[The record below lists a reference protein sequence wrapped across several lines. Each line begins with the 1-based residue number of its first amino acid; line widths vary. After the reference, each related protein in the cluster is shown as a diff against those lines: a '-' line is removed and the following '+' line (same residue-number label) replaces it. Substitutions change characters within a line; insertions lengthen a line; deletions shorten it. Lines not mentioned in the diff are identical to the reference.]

1 VVIPLAAPT
10 RLGAAEAAAVLAAVD
25 GVLAGPQW
33 VLGPAV
39 AAFEEAF
46 GEYVGAAHV
55 VGVGNGSDALGIAFV
70 ALGLEPGD
78 GVLVPPNDAGFAAGA
93 ARSVGL
99 VPVVMDV
106 DPRTAGPSVGT
117 ATAAL
122 RDGVRAVV
130 ATHLHG
136 DPLDLSALD
145 AWRRDAGLLL
155 VEDCAQAHG
164 ARLAGRH
171 VGSVGDAATYS
182 FYPTKNLGAPGDAG
196 AVVLAEPEHADRA
209 RSLREYGW
217 GERYRVDH
225 PRGRNSRLDAVHA
238 ATLTARLPFL
248 DARNER
254 RREIAA
260 QLRDA
265 LRENDTRLQSD
276 LVDGVVHHAVV
287 VSDRRDDLVAHL
299 AAHGVPTAV
308 HYPWL
313 VGEMPGLGLTAAT
326 PVAAGWR
333 DRVLTVPC
341 FPEMTFAEVRAVEQ
355 ALAAWGAAP

>member
-1 VVIPLAAPT
+1 MVIPLAAPT
-10 RLGAAEAAAVLAAVD
+10 RLGAAEAAAVRAAVD
-25 GVLAGPQW
+25 GVLAGARW

-78 GVLVPPNDAGFAAGA
+78 GVLVPPNLTPASPRGA

-106 DPRTAGPSVGT
+106 DPNTAGPSVGT
-117 ATAAL
+117 AAAAL

-145 AWRRDAGLLL
+145 AWRRDVGLLL

-171 VGSVGDAATYS
+171 VGCTWATPP
-182 FYPTKNLGAPGDAG
+182 PTASTPPRTSAP
-196 AVVLAEPEHADRA
+196 RA
-209 RSLREYGW
+209 MPVPSCSPSRSTLTGPVALREYG
-217 GERYRVDH
+217 
-225 PRGRNSRLDAVHA
+225 
-238 ATLTARLPFL
+238 
-248 DARNER
+248 
-254 RREIAA
+254 
-260 QLRDA
+260 
-265 LRENDTRLQSD
+265 
-276 LVDGVVHHAVV
+276 
-287 VSDRRDDLVAHL
+287 
-299 AAHGVPTAV
+299 
-308 HYPWL
+308 
-313 VGEMPGLGLTAAT
+313 
-326 PVAAGWR
+326 
-333 DRVLTVPC
+333 
-341 FPEMTFAEVRAVEQ
+341 
-355 ALAAWGAAP
+355 